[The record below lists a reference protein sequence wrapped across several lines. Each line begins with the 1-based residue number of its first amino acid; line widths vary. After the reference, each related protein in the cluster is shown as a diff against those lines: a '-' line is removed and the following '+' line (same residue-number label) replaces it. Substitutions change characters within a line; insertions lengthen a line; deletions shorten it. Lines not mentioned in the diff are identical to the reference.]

1 MVKFIIEFE
10 KTIELGIIL
19 KKARERLN
27 LTTQEVNQKTN
38 ISTTDINYIENGKK
52 NKINPFMLKKLCQLY
67 KINLLEIYEMIGYI
81 DKNDLIEYTNLDKIN
96 YEIVENNK
104 IPVYALNSDVN
115 NILTGIPSFYIQL
128 PINNVFFKAIDLRN
142 NVFEDKILALFN
154 TNTNKLV
161 NGEIGLFLYNK
172 EFYIAKY
179 YTTKSNTILILF
191 DKDMSTLVFKNSN
204 QPEILG
210 KLFTFI

>member
-1 MVKFIIEFE
+1 
-10 KTIELGIIL
+10 
-19 KKARERLN
+19 
-27 LTTQEVNQKTN
+27 
-38 ISTTDINYIENGKK
+38 
-52 NKINPFMLKKLCQLY
+52 MLKKLCQLY

-96 YEIVENNK
+96 YEIIENNK

-142 NVFEDKILALFN
+142 NIFEDKILALFN
-154 TNTNKLV
+154 TNINKLK
-161 NGEIGLFLYNK
+161 NGDIGLFLYNK

-179 YTTKSNTILILF
+179 YSTNNNSILILF
-191 DKDMSTLVFKNSN
+191 DKDMSTLVFKNN
-204 QPEILG
+204 DQPEILG
-210 KLFTFI
+210 KLFIFI

>member
-1 MVKFIIEFE
+1 
-10 KTIELGIIL
+10 
-19 KKARERLN
+19 
-27 LTTQEVNQKTN
+27 
-38 ISTTDINYIENGKK
+38 
-52 NKINPFMLKKLCQLY
+52 
-67 KINLLEIYEMIGYI
+67 MIGYI

-96 YEIVENNK
+96 YEIIENNK

-142 NVFEDKILALFN
+142 NIFEDKILALFN
-154 TNTNKLV
+154 TNNDKLK
-161 NGEIGLFLYNK
+161 NGDIGLFLYNK

-179 YTTKSNTILILF
+179 YSTNSNSILILF
-191 DKDMSTLVFKNSN
+191 DKDMSTLVFKNN
-204 QPEILG
+204 DQPEILG